1 MRCTGPHESYCSGQ
15 VSGTCKSGP
24 SPSIGDTF
32 VPLRTSLVRYAL
44 HCLQV
49 VLAGARIANPGPF
62 CTVQLYA
69 GIYTGITTPLEGS
82 HPRSAPRPRTRSRS
96 MSVVC
101 MQFALD
107 CLVSMNTARSF
118 KWSTGGA
125 PETVRGLALCLCFF
139 FLVTSIYLHQPFQT
153 SPLV

>member
-15 VSGTCKSGP
+15 VSGTYKSGA
-24 SPSIGDTF
+24 SPSIGYIF

-49 VLAGARIANPGPF
+49 VLAGARIANPRAVLDSSTLRRHLHRHHDSTQWEPSAGCSAATNKKPF
-62 CTVQLYA
+62 RECCYMT
-69 GIYTGITTPLEGS
+69 
-82 HPRSAPRPRTRSRS
+82 
-96 MSVVC
+96 
-101 MQFALD
+101 
-107 CLVSMNTARSF
+107 RSF

-125 PETVRGLALCLCFF
+125 PETVRGLTLCLCFF